1 MSPEH
6 LHLSWTE
13 CDDGELLHKRSPTR
27 MRSVVIRTAQPTEY
41 LANNRSHPP
50 VAPFVVGKH
59 PRRLLNLKHSV
70 LNRVGTPPNR
80 DLGQTCRLNVSIP
93 VGSSAE
99 SRHHQ
104 RLTGRLPVFENF
116 EHSFMLSAGAA
127 PSVPQKQKPMA
138 EQPTQVPAIGEH
150 RAAPNAARRTIPRRR
165 DIASI
170 FARRAPSPFYFLA
183 PGADRP
189 AANRLAT
196 RPVTRGSPARR
207 PTTGLDSGG
216 AGIAGTDAPPPRS
229 VGGRSAHR

>member
-50 VAPFVVGKH
+50 VAPFVVGEH

-150 RAAPNAARRTIPRRR
+150 RARTQPEGRSQGGVTSPRYSHVEHHRRSISWLQALIDPQRTDWRRGR
-165 DIASI
+165 SLGD
-170 FARRAPSPFYFLA
+170 RQLVGP
-183 PGADRP
+183 RP
-189 AANRLAT
+189 AWT
-196 RPVTRGSPARR
+196 RAR
-207 PTTGLDSGG
+207 
-216 AGIAGTDAPPPRS
+216 GIAGTDAPPPRS